1 MSPVGGTIGR
11 LVFSF
16 TVFEN
21 DDNALN
27 LAPGSLALAGLA
39 GLAAGLAVDVDGA
52 DTG

>member
-1 MSPVGGTIGR
+1 MGR

-16 TVFEN
+16 TAFEN

-39 GLAAGLAVDVDGA
+39 GLVAGLAVDVDGA